1 VRLPDGNG
9 LDFVRELNDGA
20 ASRVPTLVLTAY
32 LDHEVAALAM
42 DAGAR
47 GALSKVVSI
56 PEPQRR

>member
-1 VRLPDGNG
+1 VSY
-9 LDFVRELNDGA
+9 NDGA

-56 PEPQRR
+56 PETVEAIKRL